1 MNNTLKAALKE
12 YFFGVHQETPR
23 TEEEGKEESL
33 EMYKMIQSLN
43 LPWEKFDELEGVIVK
58 ANQAMEF
65 QGFLQGYNYCL
76 TMLNLAQEG

>member
-1 MNNTLKAALKE
+1 MNSTLKAALKE

-33 EMYKMIQSLN
+33 EMYKVMQN
-43 LPWEKFDELEGVIVK
+43 LDLSWERFNELEGVIIK